1 MIRPAHPIMHLAE
14 QTSRPAPRTSASGLD
29 SLFLATIGLSLIGGC
44 FLLLDM
50 GASYSHGQ
58 TSMSLQFLS
67 EASVWL
73 PAAATAVGKYLLLL
87 LASVLN
93 SGVIVLLVQSLRKM
107 DQKLSRL
114 NPRFHTSAKKTG
126 NVRGKR
132 AHLESQRAHQRRE
145 ASAIRESSPFLLSP
159 VFR

>member
-14 QTSRPAPRTSASGLD
+14 QTSRPAPRTSASGFD
-29 SLFLATIGLSLIGGC
+29 SLFIATIGLSLIGGC

-67 EASVWL
+67 EAAVWL

-93 SGVIVLLVQSLRKM
+93 SGILVLLVQSLRKM
-107 DQKLSRL
+107 DQKLSRFT
-114 NPRFHTSAKKTG
+114 PRFSSPAKIG

-132 AHLESQRAHQRRE
+132 AHMESQRANQRRE